1 MPLQST
7 KKDTNR
13 LAGKNKRPKHNFTEN
28 MKNKGKNNPEIVV
41 QQKVGLKIQEL
52 RAASGIKALAL
63 AEKADISQGQLSKI
77 ENGKA
82 TISIK
87 TLSRLCEILNR
98 PLSYL
103 FQSEEEFPRVLGALN
118 TVEGPER
125 QGIKWFAKQVQRQ
138 TGGRISLIPLKV
150 SQLGGAGDQ
159 VDQLRE
165 GVIDLFI
172 EGLTW
177 YHRIIPGFN
186 IFDLP
191 YTFRDDAHRQNFLQ
205 SLFFRQKFQ
214 DPLLAKGIRFL
225 NPRWNW
231 FRGLE
236 WVLIARRP
244 IFLPS
249 ELRGLRIRIYES
261 QLLEQFWEAMGAIPV
276 VVPWPEVKRALR
288 HGRIDVLPTNKA
300 HLFPLDF
307 CQHASYV
314 TLLGDLPPLLGVAM
328 NEVKHQLLPP
338 GIQNAL
344 KEICNSSGDHFSAYI
359 SRAEQENEL
368 LNIEKHRAAYI
379 KVDISQW
386 RAKVAE
392 VRKELIHRGA
402 ISPETWLAVEDAG
415 GE

>member
-1 MPLQST
+1 L
-7 KKDTNR
+7 
-13 LAGKNKRPKHNFTEN
+13 LAGENQRPKHNFKES
-28 MKNKGKNNPEIVV
+28 MKNAVKHNPEIVI
-41 QQKVGLKIQEL
+41 QQKIGQRIQEL

-63 AEKADISQGQLSKI
+63 AERGGISQGQLSKI

-125 QGIKWFAKQVQRQ
+125 RGVEWFAQEVRRR

-150 SQLGGAGDQ
+150 SQLGGAEHQ
-159 VDQLRE
+159 VDRLRE

-177 YHRIIPGFN
+177 YHRIVPEFN

-191 YTFRDDAHRQNFLQ
+191 YTFRDNSHRQSFLQ
-205 SLFFRQKFQ
+205 SCFFGRKFQ
-214 DPLLAKGIRFL
+214 EPLLAAGIRFL

-231 FRGLE
+231 YRGLD

-244 IFLPS
+244 ILLPI

-261 QLLEQFWEAMGAIPV
+261 QLLERFWEAMGAVPV
-276 VVPWPEVKRALR
+276 IVPWPEVKRALR
-288 HGRIDVLPTNKA
+288 DGRIDVLPTHKA
-300 HLFPLDF
+300 HLFPLGF

-314 TLLGDLPPLLGVAM
+314 SLLGDLSPLMGVAM
-328 NEVKHQLLPP
+328 NEVKYQLLQPD
-338 GIQNAL
+338 IQNTL
-344 KEICNSSGDHFSAYI
+344 KEICDRSGDHFSAYVR
-359 SRAEQENEL
+359 RAEEENER
-368 LNIEKHRAAYI
+368 LNIEKYRASYI
-379 KVDISQW
+379 TVDISQW
-386 RAKVAE
+386 RVEVAK
-392 VRKELIHRGA
+392 VRKELVCRGD
-402 ISPETWLAVEDAG
+402 ISQETWLAVENAAG
-415 GE
+415 R